1 MRRYSTKTWWV
12 VGLSLT
18 ALLLAL
24 SVAAQQSTSLVIAGQ
39 PGSAKVA
46 QINGHNYV
54 EVEGLV
60 RMANGSLSFNGNQIV
75 LNLPGS
81 AGSTTA
87 SAAPAPAPL
96 PPPGFSKAFVTAGIE
111 AMAQVREWH
120 AALKNAIEG
129 GIQLRS
135 DWLNA
140 FQARAQQSLRLASV
154 AVSTDS
160 DRSAMPFLTNE
171 FNNMSQLS
179 NKYVQKT
186 ISMSYF
192 GPDALA
198 NDPIDQQIVACAH
211 SLASMATTNQFV
223 DDGSCQ

>member
-1 MRRYSTKTWWV
+1 MRRYSTKTWW
-12 VGLSLT
+12 LASASFL
-18 ALLLAL
+18 ALVLAL
-24 SVAAQQSTSLVIAGQ
+24 SVAAQQSTSLVISGQ
-39 PGSAKVA
+39 SGSAKVA

-54 EVEGLV
+54 EVEGLA
-60 RMANGSLSFNGNQIV
+60 RMTNGSLSFNGNQIV

-81 AGSTTA
+81 GGSTAA
-87 SAAPAPAPL
+87 SAAPPPA

-129 GIQLRS
+129 GIQLRA

-140 FQARAQQSLRLASV
+140 FQARAQQALRLASV
-154 AVSTDS
+154 AVTTDS

-192 GPDALA
+192 GTDALA